1 MLERS
6 SAEKRKVPPAF
17 SVTLQE
23 TIVEAAPGSRAVRS
37 MSQRLEGQL
46 SAKLESSD
54 LHSAGA
60 WSRPCVRT
68 QRHTLIEAI
77 QPHGLLNV
85 PGVCAHVGGGL
96 PAFTC
101 NVTPVPRLQRRH

>member
-23 TIVEAAPGSRAVRS
+23 TIMEVAPGSSAVRS

-46 SAKLESSD
+46 SAKLEMAQTSTAWE
-54 LHSAGA
+54 HGA
-60 WSRPCVRT
+60 
-68 QRHTLIEAI
+68 
-77 QPHGLLNV
+77 V
-85 PGVCAHVGGGL
+85 PVLEH
-96 PAFTC
+96 
-101 NVTPVPRLQRRH
+101 NVTL

>member
-23 TIVEAAPGSRAVRS
+23 TIMEVAPGSRAVRS

-46 SAKLESSD
+46 SAKLEMAQTSKARV
-54 LHSAGA
+54 HGA
-60 WSRPCVRT
+60 VLVLE
-68 QRHTLIEAI
+68 H
-77 QPHGLLNV
+77 
-85 PGVCAHVGGGL
+85 
-96 PAFTC
+96 
-101 NVTPVPRLQRRH
+101 NVTL